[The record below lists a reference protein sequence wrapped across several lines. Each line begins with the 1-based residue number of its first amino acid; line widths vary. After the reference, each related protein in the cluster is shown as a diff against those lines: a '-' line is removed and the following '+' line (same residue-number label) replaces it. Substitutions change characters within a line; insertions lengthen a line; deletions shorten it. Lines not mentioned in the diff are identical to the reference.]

1 MRTMNFQFETGTQAD
16 ADFIMA
22 LTETVMRGHFEK
34 TWGGWDPAFQ
44 WNDLR
49 TTFPELEHRLVIC
62 AGVRAGYVA
71 IRRSEASIF
80 VVKLYLLPA
89 YQNRGIGA
97 AIMRE
102 LMAEARAAG
111 KPLQLYVLPVNGA
124 AQRFYER
131 LGLAVTDRP
140 GDFILMEYRP
150 SSD

>member
-1 MRTMNFQFETGTQAD
+1 MDFQFETGTQAD

-49 TTFPELEHRLVIC
+49 TSFPDLEHRLVVC
-62 AGVRAGYVA
+62 TGVRAGYVA
-71 IRRSEASIF
+71 IRRSETSIF

-89 YQNRGIGA
+89 YQNHGIGA

-111 KPLQLYVLPVNGA
+111 KPLQLYVLPVNEA
-124 AQRFYER
+124 AKRFYER
-131 LGLAVTDRP
+131 LGLAVAGTP
-140 GDFILMEYRP
+140 GDFILMEYP
-150 SSD
+150 PPPGTA